1 MPLRQSS
8 ARKRRTQGL
17 RQRMRTLTRYE
28 PENASTDDENDSDRL
43 VGVTLPHGHHH
54 RQSHSHKSVA
64 QQATEQSVLKKVDVE
79 ILRII
84 AGLADQRAHTRT
96 CARIEQQRQNDYSGR
111 YNYNGKEKE
120 EDDDLDFV
128 DAFQA
133 FEAFTELN
141 NLTRN
146 NYRNFFTVLNIL
158 INLCGQA
165 PLPQERDTWSTRLS
179 AYLQTYSAAEL
190 RRANNTLLRARLHSF
205 DNRTRDRFLGLWYES
220 YSAQT
225 ERDKKLGEI
234 AAQYN
239 WCRVVAAPLQLWF
252 TRLTEQRA
260 REAAAGAKV
269 DLRLKRRMFD
279 RLLARCQAVTVA
291 EEKADRLTK
300 GWVLRR
306 WMQRYRGEVERSQ
319 VAQLVYNRSLK
330 ERYLLAI
337 DHAKVEVQTD
347 RVYNRRL
354 AEEVLT
360 GWINRTKR
368 IVQMDNQAAEEDRA
382 ILINDVFQQWARSFD
397 IVDDMYAH
405 AELASDTLALKHT
418 LATWKRR
425 TKHDTALREL
435 LNKKET
441 NSLKSIFTSW
451 LSKSTD
457 YRRARELNKYH
468 TLGHSLKIWRLGTR
482 ANQVTAVRNEEL
494 SQRYFAKWRLQ
505 ARLNLFTTL
514 RNTSLAAGILSHWCD
529 ALDKVEVR
537 TYDRYDEYQ
546 AVKNTRLAEKFLAV
560 WRTRNAVQ
568 AEREAEATSVYN
580 QGIVRHAFYSLMYRD
595 DQLIDQANTAD
606 KQYRLATLK
615 AHLAQWRGALVHLK
629 TQRREAALAT
639 FQKEQATRLAD
650 KYLNLWFGRY
660 VDVEELETT
669 GDELAAEREMAM
681 KREALVVWAERA
693 RTVAENAREADRQ
706 VAARALVRWHESHE
720 RVAQLETDADDFV
733 LASNLQLVERTYRA
747 WRMRMFKV
755 RTKARDADDFNKQL
769 GEQRFKAV
777 WRYWKLRTWELQNER
792 ALMPTMSQR
801 QPQKQQHPPAANF
814 LQQRESV
821 MRSYSILRRPL
832 VHATATNPRPVPQLV
847 AFTAPEPALAPAEPP
862 DQAETPAGPAADEE
876 YAPETPTRPHVR
888 KTVPYT
894 SLGRWRRARTP
905 AGRLLG
911 TGGGGGGGGAATIPR
926 FEPAS
931 QFPITQS
938 NAAAAAATAMSPSYG
953 R

>member
-28 PENASTDDENDSDRL
+28 PENASTDDENDSDRP

-96 CARIEQQRQNDYSGR
+96 RARIEQQRQNDYSGR

-260 REAAAGAKV
+260 REAAAGAKA

-300 GWVLRR
+300 G
-306 WMQRYRGEVERSQ
+306 
-319 VAQLVYNRSLK
+319 
-330 ERYLLAI
+330 
-337 DHAKVEVQTD
+337 
-347 RVYNRRL
+347 L

-405 AELASDTLALKHT
+405 AELASDTL
-418 LATWKRR
+418 
-425 TKHDTALREL
+425 
-435 LNKKET
+435 
-441 NSLKSIFTSW
+441 
-451 LSKSTD
+451 
-457 YRRARELNKYH
+457 
-468 TLGHSLKIWRLGTR
+468 
-482 ANQVTAVRNEEL
+482 
-494 SQRYFAKWRLQ
+494 
-505 ARLNLFTTL
+505 
-514 RNTSLAAGILSHWCD
+514 
-529 ALDKVEVR
+529 
-537 TYDRYDEYQ
+537 
-546 AVKNTRLAEKFLAV
+546 
-560 WRTRNAVQ
+560 
-568 AEREAEATSVYN
+568 
-580 QGIVRHAFYSLMYRD
+580 
-595 DQLIDQANTAD
+595 
-606 KQYRLATLK
+606 
-615 AHLAQWRGALVHLK
+615 
-629 TQRREAALAT
+629 
-639 FQKEQATRLAD
+639 ATRLAD

-832 VHATATNPRPVPQLV
+832 VNATATNPRPVPQLV

-862 DQAETPAGPAADEE
+862 DQAETPAGPATDEE

-911 TGGGGGGGGAATIPR
+911 TGGGGGGGAATIPR

>member
-28 PENASTDDENDSDRL
+28 PENASTDDENDSDRP

-96 CARIEQQRQNDYSGR
+96 RARIEQQRQNDYSGR
-111 YNYNGKEKE
+111 YNYNSKEKE

-260 REAAAGAKV
+260 REAAAGAKA

-300 GWVLRR
+300 G
-306 WMQRYRGEVERSQ
+306 
-319 VAQLVYNRSLK
+319 
-330 ERYLLAI
+330 
-337 DHAKVEVQTD
+337 
-347 RVYNRRL
+347 L

-425 TKHDTALREL
+425 TKHDTALL
-435 LNKKET
+435 
-441 NSLKSIFTSW
+441 
-451 LSKSTD
+451 
-457 YRRARELNKYH
+457 
-468 TLGHSLKIWRLGTR
+468 
-482 ANQVTAVRNEEL
+482 
-494 SQRYFAKWRLQ
+494 
-505 ARLNLFTTL
+505 
-514 RNTSLAAGILSHWCD
+514 
-529 ALDKVEVR
+529 
-537 TYDRYDEYQ
+537 
-546 AVKNTRLAEKFLAV
+546 
-560 WRTRNAVQ
+560 Q

-629 TQRREAALAT
+629 TQRREATLAT

-847 AFTAPEPALAPAEPP
+847 AFTAPEPVLAPAEPA

-911 TGGGGGGGGAATIPR
+911 TGGGGGGGAATIPR

>member
-1 MPLRQSS
+1 M
-8 ARKRRTQGL
+8 
-17 RQRMRTLTRYE
+17 
-28 PENASTDDENDSDRL
+28 
-43 VGVTLPHGHHH
+43 
-54 RQSHSHKSVA
+54 
-64 QQATEQSVLKKVDVE
+64 
-79 ILRII
+79 
-84 AGLADQRAHTRT
+84 
-96 CARIEQQRQNDYSGR
+96 
-111 YNYNGKEKE
+111 
-120 EDDDLDFV
+120 
-128 DAFQA
+128 
-133 FEAFTELN
+133 
-141 NLTRN
+141 
-146 NYRNFFTVLNIL
+146 
-158 INLCGQA
+158 
-165 PLPQERDTWSTRLS
+165 
-179 AYLQTYSAAEL
+179 
-190 RRANNTLLRARLHSF
+190 
-205 DNRTRDRFLGLWYES
+205 
-220 YSAQT
+220 
-225 ERDKKLGEI
+225 
-234 AAQYN
+234 
-239 WCRVVAAPLQLWF
+239 
-252 TRLTEQRA
+252 
-260 REAAAGAKV
+260 
-269 DLRLKRRMFD
+269 
-279 RLLARCQAVTVA
+279 
-291 EEKADRLTK
+291 
-300 GWVLRR
+300 
-306 WMQRYRGEVERSQ
+306 
-319 VAQLVYNRSLK
+319 
-330 ERYLLAI
+330 
-337 DHAKVEVQTD
+337 
-347 RVYNRRL
+347 
-354 AEEVLT
+354 
-360 GWINRTKR
+360 
-368 IVQMDNQAAEEDRA
+368 
-382 ILINDVFQQWARSFD
+382 
-397 IVDDMYAH
+397 
-405 AELASDTLALKHT
+405 
-418 LATWKRR
+418 
-425 TKHDTALREL
+425 
-435 LNKKET
+435 
-441 NSLKSIFTSW
+441 
-451 LSKSTD
+451 
-457 YRRARELNKYH
+457 
-468 TLGHSLKIWRLGTR
+468 
-482 ANQVTAVRNEEL
+482 RNEEL

-568 AEREAEATSVYN
+568 AEREAEATNVYN

-681 KREALVVWAERA
+681 KCEALVVWAERA

-792 ALMPTMSQR
+792 AFMPTMSQR

-926 FEPAS
+926 FSRRAS
-931 QFPITQS
+931 FLLPSLMRRRRQQQPCRLLMDASSHAFFFFFFQFFLFSQCFFFFFFVLQIF
-938 NAAAAAATAMSPSYG
+938 SYHRFG
-953 R
+953 DCSACFFFFFFCSDKLTSCSFFFSVHPFVMPRI

>member
-28 PENASTDDENDSDRL
+28 PENASTDDENDSDRP

-96 CARIEQQRQNDYSGR
+96 RARIEQQRQNDYSGR

-260 REAAAGAKV
+260 REAAAGAKA

-300 GWVLRR
+300 G
-306 WMQRYRGEVERSQ
+306 
-319 VAQLVYNRSLK
+319 
-330 ERYLLAI
+330 
-337 DHAKVEVQTD
+337 
-347 RVYNRRL
+347 L

-425 TKHDTALREL
+425 TKHDTALL
-435 LNKKET
+435 
-441 NSLKSIFTSW
+441 
-451 LSKSTD
+451 
-457 YRRARELNKYH
+457 
-468 TLGHSLKIWRLGTR
+468 
-482 ANQVTAVRNEEL
+482 
-494 SQRYFAKWRLQ
+494 
-505 ARLNLFTTL
+505 
-514 RNTSLAAGILSHWCD
+514 
-529 ALDKVEVR
+529 
-537 TYDRYDEYQ
+537 
-546 AVKNTRLAEKFLAV
+546 KNTRLAEKFLAV

-568 AEREAEATSVYN
+568 AEREAEATNVYN

-681 KREALVVWAERA
+681 KCEALVVWAERA

-911 TGGGGGGGGAATIPR
+911 TGGVGGGGGAATIPR

>member
-28 PENASTDDENDSDRL
+28 PENASTDDENDSDRP

-96 CARIEQQRQNDYSGR
+96 RARIEQQRQNDYSGR

-260 REAAAGAKV
+260 REAAAGAKA

-300 GWVLRR
+300 G
-306 WMQRYRGEVERSQ
+306 
-319 VAQLVYNRSLK
+319 
-330 ERYLLAI
+330 
-337 DHAKVEVQTD
+337 
-347 RVYNRRL
+347 L

-425 TKHDTALREL
+425 TKHDTALL
-435 LNKKET
+435 
-441 NSLKSIFTSW
+441 
-451 LSKSTD
+451 
-457 YRRARELNKYH
+457 
-468 TLGHSLKIWRLGTR
+468 
-482 ANQVTAVRNEEL
+482 
-494 SQRYFAKWRLQ
+494 
-505 ARLNLFTTL
+505 
-514 RNTSLAAGILSHWCD
+514 
-529 ALDKVEVR
+529 
-537 TYDRYDEYQ
+537 
-546 AVKNTRLAEKFLAV
+546 KNTRLAEKFLAV

-568 AEREAEATSVYN
+568 AEREAEATNVYN